1 MQGMT
6 PPPFN
11 SAGWTRRELLTGAVH
26 GAGTLGLAAL
36 SGLLARDSRAST
48 GTLSGVL
55 HRPAKAKRVIYL
67 FMNGAPTHVDIFDYK
82 PKLAQMHGQPVPES
96 FIAGKR
102 FSTMSGGVKG
112 KLMLAPIQPFHR
124 RGKSGAWVS
133 DLMPFTASM
142 ADDLCIIRSLN
153 TDAVNHAPAISLMLS
168 GAQIPGRPTL
178 GAWLSYGLGSERDE
192 LPTFVAMTSVSKGT
206 SCGQIFYDF
215 YWGSGFLPSK
225 HQGVKF
231 RNSSDPVLYLSDPPG
246 MRREWRRGQL
256 DALAELNRQKLG
268 AVGDPEIATR
278 ISQYEMAYR
287 MQASV
292 PELANLASEPK
303 SILDMYGPKVLEPGS
318 FARNCLMARRLLERG
333 TRYVQV
339 MHAGWDQHNS
349 ITTELYNQCRDTDQP
364 SWALVQDLK
373 QRGLL
378 DDTLVIWGGEF
389 GRTPFIQN
397 DIANRKTWGR
407 DHHPY
412 AYTTWLAGGG
422 VKPGLQYGESDEL
435 GMNVANNGVHVHD
448 LQATI
453 LAACGIDHEKL
464 TYRFQGRDFRLTDV
478 HGKVVKDLFA

>member
-1 MQGMT
+1 M
-6 PPPFN
+6 PCNPV
-11 SAGWTRRELLTGAVH
+11 GWTRRELLTGAMH

-36 SGLLARDSRAST
+36 SGLLTRDSRAGT
-48 GTLSGVL
+48 GTLSGAL
-55 HRPAKAKRVIYL
+55 HQPARAKRVIYL
-67 FMNGAPTHVDIFDYK
+67 FMNGAPTHVDIFDHK
-82 PKLAQMHGQPVPES
+82 PKLTEMHGQPVPES

-102 FSTMSGGVKG
+102 FSTMSGGVTG

-124 RGKSGAWVS
+124 RGQCGAWVS
-133 DLMPFTASM
+133 DLMPYTARM
-142 ADDLCIIRSLN
+142 ADDLCIIRSMH

-178 GAWLSYGLGSERDE
+178 GGWLSYGLGSERDE
-192 LPTFVAMTSVSKGT
+192 LPAFVAMTSVSKGT
-206 SCGQIFYDF
+206 TCGQIFYDF
-215 YWGSGFLPSK
+215 YWGAGFLPSR

-256 DALAELNRQKLG
+256 DAIAELNRQKLG

-292 PELANLASEPK
+292 PELADLASEPK
-303 SILDMYGPKVLEPGS
+303 SVLDLYGPQVLEPGS
-318 FARNCLMARRLLERG
+318 FARNCLMARRLIERG

-349 ITTELYNQCRDTDQP
+349 ITTELYTQCRDTDQP

-435 GMNVANNGVHVHD
+435 GMNVASNGVHVHD

-478 HGKVVKDLFA
+478 HGKVVRELFA

>member
-11 SAGWTRRELLTGAVH
+11 NAGWTRRELLTGAVH

-142 ADDLCIIRSLN
+142 ADDLCIIRSMN

-303 SILDMYGPKVLEPGS
+303 SSRDMYGPQVLEPGS
-318 FARNCLMARRLLERG
+318 FARTCLMARRLLERG